1 MSDRIRQLKSL
12 VNDPRFRRNELDRDL
27 HIGPLLPQEPP
38 LQPESDYEAM
48 RMMQARDVFAGPRD
62 GRAGLYHREQTTN
75 RAMPSGMNDW
85 IKQYGHTYIP
95 VDEPAMP
102 PTPRYR

>member
-1 MSDRIRQLKSL
+1 MSDFIRHLRSL
-12 VNDPRFRRNELDRDL
+12 VNDPRFNRQAMERDL
-27 HIGPLLPQEPP
+27 YVGPLLPQEPP

-48 RMMQARDVFAGPRD
+48 RMMQMRDVLAGPRD

-85 IKQYGHTYIP
+85 IRQYGHTYIP
-95 VDEPAMP
+95 AEEPPMLP
-102 PTPRYR
+102 PEYR